1 MTDKDSKKV
10 AEQLNGR
17 LAMLGIIA
25 GIGAYL
31 TTGQI
36 IPGFVQMSELSATH
50 EISPFMAILW
60 CFYPIGILVFFEL
73 LMGSQ
78 DDDDDDQGGGI
89 MTPVYQ
95 GT

>member
-1 MTDKDSKKV
+1 MSDKESKRV

-17 LAMLGIIA
+17 LAMLGIVA
-25 GIGAYL
+25 CIGAYL

-36 IPGFVQMSELSATH
+36 IPGFVQMSDLSASH

-60 CFYPIGILVFFEL
+60 CFYPIGIVVFFSL
-73 LMGSQ
+73 LFSS
-78 DDDDDDQGGGI
+78 DDDDDDEGGGV

-95 GT
+95 GA

>member
-1 MTDKDSKKV
+1 
-10 AEQLNGR
+10 
-17 LAMLGIIA
+17 
-25 GIGAYL
+25 
-31 TTGQI
+31 
-36 IPGFVQMSELSATH
+36 MSDLSATH

-60 CFYPIGILVFFEL
+60 CFYPIGILDFFEL

-78 DDDDDDQGGGI
+78 DDDDEDQGGGI